1 MPRVAGPFKSS
12 VNAGQISKSLWG
24 KVNLKQYYSAAKE
37 MTGVEAVPQSGFSL
51 MPGTLYTGA
60 GVSGACRHTT
70 LTVSSGLSYTLIFTV
85 GQADIWRNDGVKV
98 ATVAIAAITADL
110 LPELEF
116 YGEANTV
123 GVFHQDLWNGIKL
136 FRDKTDDT
144 NWTVDVWPY
153 DLLPNVDLGGTYAQE
168 DDIWDLFFKWSGTL
182 DDIQATFTLE
192 SETTDV
198 VALGVSTG
206 SDTATSWTNFAAAI
220 ETELSAIPGFSSGVT
235 VDYIG
240 FTGSSAHLTVTF
252 GGALT
257 GAEYAFYASIVNTS
271 SASVLATHTQ
281 AGNTAGEPLIS
292 STQGGFSA
300 MMIFQD
306 RAIYTAPKARP
317 ASFAMSR
324 SGEYFD
330 LNIKTQADNGARLE
344 ALRTEISE
352 TVLYVI
358 DATYMVAFTD
368 RAEYFASNRTIEA
381 GKPLNWV
388 RASEIGTRKGCKP
401 VVMGGY
407 VYFVSADGG
416 VLYRSDYDAVSE
428 KFTPT
433 PVNDL
438 NNDFVTDVAQMV
450 LQRKNRFMTAER
462 LWIRK
467 DDGTLLCCAANV
479 NQEIPLAAAKWPVA
493 GNGTVEG
500 MSVDGNGVVW
510 LTVNRGGTYTIEQLA
525 EQEETLFQK
534 TISATSDLAGQIA
547 GLSALEGQT
556 VWAEI
561 ANDIH
566 GPFTVTS
573 GAIQTDVPS
582 TAAKVGIWA
591 PPVYESTPFV
601 KLLQNDDVVRRPG
614 KVVWVRLYLSDT
626 ASIAVG
632 ANGRAAKDQALTRV
646 SDNLDAAKKN
656 FTGHLLVA
664 ALIGATMDPT
674 VTITQVRPGRLNVRD
689 YVVGAKL

>member
-51 MPGTLYTGA
+51 MPGTLYIGA
-60 GVSGACRHTT
+60 ATAGACMQTT
-70 LTVSSGLSYTLIFTV
+70 LTVNSQLSYTLMFTA
-85 GQADIWRNDGVKV
+85 GQVEIWRNDGVKV
-98 ATVAIAAITADL
+98 ATVTIAAITSDL

-123 GVFHQDLWNGIKL
+123 GIFHQEIWNGLRL
-136 FRDKTDDT
+136 FRNEADDT
-144 NWTVDVWPY
+144 NWTLSVWPY
-153 DLLPNVDLGGTYAQE
+153 DLLPDVDLGGSYATTSDVWDIAVRWASSPE
-168 DDIWDLFFKWSGTL
+168 DLVISLTVEGS
-182 DDIQATFTLE
+182 
-192 SETTDV
+192 TTNA
-198 VALGVSTG
+198 VALGVAPG
-206 SDTATSWTNFAAAI
+206 SATDTNWNAWAAAMQTAI
-220 ETELSAIPGFSSGVT
+220 SAIAGFGSGVT
-235 VDYIG
+235 VVYAG
-240 FTGSSAHLTVTF
+240 GSSGYRRFTVTF
-252 GGALT
+252 GGVLT
-257 GAEYAFYASIVNTS
+257 GQEYAFDSTIVNTS
-271 SASVLATHTQ
+271 NGSALAQHTTV
-281 AGNTAGEPLIS
+281 GDTAGEPLIS
-292 STQGGFSA
+292 ATRGGFAA

-306 RAIYTAPKARP
+306 RAIYAAPKAKP
-317 ASFAMSR
+317 AAFAMSR

-330 LNIKTQADNGARLE
+330 LNIESQANSGARLE

-428 KFTPT
+428 KFTPV

-450 LQRKNRFMTAER
+450 LQRKNRYMTAER

-467 DDGTLLCCAANV
+467 SDGTLLTCAANV
-479 NQEIPLAAAKWPVA
+479 NQDIPLAAGKWPIA
-493 GNGTVEG
+493 GGGAVEG

-510 LTVNRGGTYTIEQLA
+510 LTINRGGTYTVEQLA

-566 GPFTVTS
+566 GPFTVSS

-582 TAAKVGIWA
+582 AAAKVGIWA

-601 KLLQNDDVVRRPG
+601 KVLQNDDVVRRPG
-614 KVVWVRLYLSDT
+614 KVVWVRLYVSDT

-632 ANGRAAKDQALTRV
+632 ANGRAAKDQPLTRV
-646 SDNLDAAKKN
+646 SDDLGAAKKN
-656 FTGHLLVA
+656 FTGHLLVP